1 MLFFFKNEIISY
13 VIILLFINSILMVI
27 FSLVKKNVIKG
38 YYFYCYNLIFMLVKY
53 MLVKG

>member
-1 MLFFFKNEIISY
+1 MLFFLNEIISY